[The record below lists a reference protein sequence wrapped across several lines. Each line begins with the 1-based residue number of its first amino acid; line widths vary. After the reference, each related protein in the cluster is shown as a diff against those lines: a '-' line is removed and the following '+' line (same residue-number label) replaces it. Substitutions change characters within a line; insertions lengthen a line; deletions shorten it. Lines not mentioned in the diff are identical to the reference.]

1 MVLFFFYENLTDT
14 ELIKKINI
22 NYEFYDGF
30 IIIKNY
36 DKETQTLEMGETIQD
51 KNFILHGKIV
61 SFNMKVEDVVKKIY
75 EIEECKFK
83 NKNTK
88 YTLTTIY
95 ANTNNKGVFK
105 TYIIY

>member
-1 MVLFFFYENLTDT
+1 
-14 ELIKKINI
+14 
-22 NYEFYDGF
+22 
-30 IIIKNY
+30 
-36 DKETQTLEMGETIQD
+36 
-51 KNFILHGKIV
+51 
-61 SFNMKVEDVVKKIY
+61 MKVEDVVKKIY